1 MPRFNAFRSK
11 PDQADDKASAH
22 ERRFAC
28 RQWSLPFA
36 RLLNRTRATCLR
48 RAVLSPFVPAKA
60 GTQALALDS
69 RLRGNERSYFPQIRT
84 ARARHCVL
92 RSPSRRLGREGR
104 AAHAHAP
111 ARVLPQ
117 LLARV

>member
-69 RLRGNERSYFPQIRT
+69 RLRGNERSLLLSPFVP
-84 ARARHCVL
+84 AESGDPGV
-92 RSPSRRLGREGR
+92 RSRGPWIPSYAGMNGITFRKFER
-104 AAHAHAP
+104 
-111 ARVLPQ
+111 
-117 LLARV
+117 

>member
-36 RLLNRTRATCLR
+36 RLLHRTRATCLR

-69 RLRGNERSYFPQIRT
+69 RLRGNERSLLLSPFVPAKAEVDSHSKCNSLWNIS
-84 ARARHCVL
+84 AGVLKSRHFRGV
-92 RSPSRRLGREGR
+92 
-104 AAHAHAP
+104 
-111 ARVLPQ
+111 
-117 LLARV
+117 

>member
-11 PDQADDKASAH
+11 PGQADDKASAH

-28 RQWSLPFA
+28 RQWSPPFV
-36 RLLNRTRATCLR
+36 RLLNRTRAACG
-48 RAVLSPFVPAKA
+48 VLSPFVPAKA
-60 GTQALALDS
+60 GTQVLALDS

-92 RSPSRRLGREGR
+92 RSPSRRLRRELR

-117 LLARV
+117 LLTRV